1 MMFSL
6 TQSCTEKLLSWIE
19 AEKRYD
25 ENALLYAY
33 SFLEQFMTDHGLILS
48 HDEIILKIERYLS
61 SIDNKDYKLLAHI
74 EDTLELLIEVMNTNK
89 LLISS
94 QFKMLKKPLY

>member
-6 TQSCTEKLLSWIE
+6 TQCCTDKLLLWID
-19 AEKRYD
+19 AEKGHKA
-25 ENALLYAY
+25 NALLHAY
-33 SFLEQFMTDHGLILS
+33 SFLEQFMIDHGLILS
-48 HDEIILKIERYLS
+48 RDEIMFKIERYLN
-61 SIDNKDYKLLAHI
+61 SIDNNDYKLLATI

-94 QFKMLKKPLY
+94 QLKMLKNPLY